1 MSNTQPPMS
10 APVRSRW
17 TAKDEATL
25 QELTDR
31 KLRIDAQNRELVDN
45 TTNEE
50 EWLPDWLI
58 ANATR
63 LRALLLPFDHSGE
76 V

>member
-31 KLRIDAQNRELVDN
+31 KQRIDAQNRAPLEDLADGSANVN
-45 TTNEE
+45 
-50 EWLPDWLI
+50 WLI
-58 ANATR
+58 ENATQ